1 MSGAISRRE
10 LAAALCAT
18 PLLAAPQAAQPPESP
33 DALLAAARENLR
45 RSAEILSRFPLPLTA
60 EPAIIFKP

>member
-1 MSGAISRRE
+1 MSGALSRRQ
-10 LAAALCAT
+10 LAAALCAA
-18 PLLAAPQAAQPPESP
+18 PLLAAPQTAQPESP

-45 RSAEILSRFPLPLTA
+45 RSAETLARFPLPLTA